1 MQLIVYLPVGCFCVP
16 RDKNFYEQGLRVI
29 FIKKL
34 LLLLS
39 LTPAFGISSAFAQ
52 FDAIK
57 RLDFYV
63 GFSNTAVEADTSN
76 LFIGRPRGVAP
87 FPGTTEDNGFFR
99 RRTGFNGA
107 EVSAGGNISRYLG
120 LKGSVSATY
129 RDQQFGFRVPTNAAG
144 TTSGN
149 ATLRTRDQLYNF
161 VGGVQFKNNG
171 SKARVTPFGHAMVGV
186 GYGRTRIRGLT
197 VPSGTSAALANNFAA
212 NDSDTGFAA
221 VLGGGLDVKLKG
233 RFGLRVIQIDYNP
246 VHLNN
251 RTLDNVRFGGG
262 ITF

>member
-1 MQLIVYLPVGCFCVP
+1 M
-16 RDKNFYEQGLRVI
+16 
-29 FIKKL
+29 KKF
-34 LLLLS
+34 
-39 LTPAFGISSAFAQ
+39 LTLMCLTLVFGISSAFAQ

-63 GFSNTAVEADTSN
+63 GYSTSAVEADTSN
-76 LFIGRPRGVAP
+76 LFIGRPRGVAS

-107 EVSAGGNISRYLG
+107 EFSAGGNITRYLG

-161 VGGVQFKNNG
+161 LGGVQFKNNG
-171 SKARVTPFGHAMVGV
+171 SKARVTPFGHALVGV
-186 GYGRTRIRGLT
+186 GYGRTRVRGLT
-197 VPSGTSAALANNFAA
+197 VPAGTSTALSNNFAA

-221 VLGGGLDVKLKG
+221 AFGGGLDVRVGG
-233 RFGLRVIQIDYNP
+233 RFGLRVIQVDYNP
-246 VHLNN
+246 VHLNG
-251 RTLDNVRFGGG
+251 RTLDNVRLGGG